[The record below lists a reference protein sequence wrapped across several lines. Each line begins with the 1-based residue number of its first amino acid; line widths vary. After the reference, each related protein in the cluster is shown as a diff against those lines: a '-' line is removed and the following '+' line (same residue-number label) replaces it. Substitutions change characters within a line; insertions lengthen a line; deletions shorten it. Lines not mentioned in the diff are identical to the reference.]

1 MNLYSKLIST
11 FAMPLVSVL
20 TQSKFWKYHQK
31 YSKNSWHTLCSPS
44 QHDTLQK
51 INALVR
57 HASTNVPFYRER
69 IDALGLRSGFP
80 ANLEEFRKLPPT
92 TKSDIEVN
100 FPDRIT
106 ALQMDSSTWQYTST
120 SGTIHRLTIIQDF
133 KKRDYVRTTQL
144 LSLSLATGYQLG
156 TKYMEIPPDV
166 CSNVCGMS
174 NMVEPNVFRYFM
186 ENLVNRNLFS
196 KEVISNLRGL
206 VDRQLLYSRME
217 LPSFGP
223 EGLVQK
229 PELLDNY
236 IKKIKEYRP
245 YTLKAAPTYLYL
257 LALHINKHNLKPPYI
272 KGGLMPMGGSMT
284 QFMKSVIES
293 AFGCKVHEDYGCAE
307 LGNIAAECGKQN
319 GLHPFN
325 DLFYVEV
332 VRQGHP
338 VEDGELGKVLITDL
352 CNYAMPL
359 LRYDI
364 GDIAVLRKNP
374 CECGLHTTRIEVQ
387 GRVQDCLMGADG
399 TVLTHDRL
407 VDMLI
412 GRDDVL
418 GVQMELRD
426 EDELYLQIV
435 PKNSKEP
442 NMVEIRQT
450 LSNLLKG
457 NPRVSARIVPTI
469 LPESGGKFRFVKN
482 MTNNIKL

>member
-1 MNLYSKLIST
+1 ML
-11 FAMPLVSVL
+11 SVL
-20 TQSKFWKYHQK
+20 TQSRFWKYYQR
-31 YSKNSWHTLCSPS
+31 YCKNSWHTLCSPS

-57 HASTNVPFYRER
+57 HAYTNVPFYRER

-80 ANLEEFRKLPPT
+80 TNLEEFRKLPPT
-92 TKSDIEVN
+92 TKSDVEMN

-106 ALQMDSSTWQYTST
+106 ASQMDSSTWQYTST

-156 TKYMEIPPDV
+156 MKYMEIPPNV

-174 NMVEPNVFRYFM
+174 NTVEPNVFRYFI
-186 ENLVNRNLFS
+186 ENLINRNLFS
-196 KEVISNLRGL
+196 KEVISDLRGL
-206 VDRQLLYSRME
+206 VDRQLLYRRME

-229 PELLDNY
+229 SGLLDNY
-236 IKKIKEYRP
+236 IQRIEDYGP
-245 YTLKAAPTYLYL
+245 YTLKASPTYLYL
-257 LALHINKHNLKPPYI
+257 LALHLIKHNLKPPYI
-272 KGGLMPMGGSMT
+272 KGGFMPMGGSMT
-284 QFMKSVIES
+284 QSMKGIVES

-307 LGNIAAECGKQN
+307 LGGIAAECGNQN
-319 GLHPFN
+319 GLHPFE

-332 VRQGHP
+332 VRHGSH
-338 VEDGELGKVLITDL
+338 VKDGELGKVLITDMN
-352 CNYAMPL
+352 NYAMPL

-364 GDIAVLRKNP
+364 GDVAVLRKGT
-374 CECGLHTTRIEVQ
+374 CKCGLNTDRLELQ
-387 GRVQDCLMGADG
+387 GRIQDCFLGVDG
-399 TVLTHDRL
+399 EILTHDRL